1 MGSTIVAQRQVA
13 EKQLA
18 EWKNRRAARLS
29 QVEELQVCS
38 LSACYQSSCVI
49 HIGSVLSETS
59 RHLAGYWEAQTASAC
74 HIEMPNQLQ
83 LEQARRSD

>member
-18 EWKNRRAARLS
+18 EWKERRTARLS

-38 LSACYQSSCVI
+38 LSACNETACIVPLQA
-49 HIGSVLSETS
+49 SVKDIDITKLE
-59 RHLAGYWEAQTASAC
+59 WEAQRRFCPSQSNARSSTDASG
-74 HIEMPNQLQ
+74 
-83 LEQARRSD
+83 